1 MEQSGFIRVK
11 VDYQDTLRQMEG
23 IKKEQFPYAFALALT
38 RVAQEGQKAARDQAH
53 RAFDLHTEYLPRNIL
68 IVPAK
73 KKELVQF
80 GSTQSEVFT
89 GENATKYLAIHETGG
104 TKKPVEGRSNIS
116 IPSTDFPDQGFTR
129 SGAVKANLKPKKL
142 LEYYNATKNAKGRK
156 KSKRKAAFV
165 LPAQGTRPAA
175 IVRRSGGARQ
185 QLDFLY
191 VFKPSVEIK
200 PEFGM
205 EKAVRIEVDRTFEYH
220 MEHELN
226 KAIEWANK

>member
-11 VDYQDTLRQMEG
+11 VDYHDALRQMEG

-38 RVAQEGQKAARDQAH
+38 RVAQEGQKAAQAQAH

-73 KKELVQF
+73 KKDLVQS

-89 GENATKYLAIHETGG
+89 GDTATKYLAIHETGG
-104 TKKPVEGRSNIS
+104 TKKPTEGRAFIS
-116 IPSTDFPDQGFTR
+116 IPSIDFPDQGFTKT
-129 SGAVKANLKPKKL
+129 GAIKAALKPKKL
-142 LEYYNATKNAKGRK
+142 LERYNSTKNAKGRK
-156 KSKRKAAFV
+156 KSKRRDPFIIPAA
-165 LPAQGTRPAA
+165 GNRPAMIA
-175 IVRRSGGARQ
+175 RRQGPKR
-185 QLDFLY
+185 LPIDILY
-191 VFKPSVEIK
+191 VFRPSVEIK

-205 EKAVRIEVDRTFEYH
+205 ENAVREAVDYTFFYH

-226 KAIEWANK
+226 KAVEGANK